1 MQQIDV
7 RAYAKINW
15 SLLITGRRADGYH
28 TLMSLMEQVDLADEI
43 TIKKAAFDQI
53 VCPKLPQNA
62 SNIALSAWLAL
73 KDKLNLKDCL
83 RICVKK
89 NIPLAAGLA
98 GGSSDAAAV
107 LRGANELM
115 GLGQTDEQLAELGL
129 TLGADLPFCLA
140 GGAAVVSGIGERI
153 EPIGGFPPLEL
164 LLINPGQAVSTA
176 EAYRGKT
183 DAFCDRT
190 VAYSKIA
197 SLLIA
202 RHKQDF
208 KQISLLWQNDLQKSS
223 MALCPA
229 IARIKTDLAKEG
241 IPSLM
246 SGSGA
251 TVIAPP
257 VNDKLLCELQDKYPF
272 IRVVKTRQAD

>member
-1 MQQIDV
+1 MQQIELS
-7 RAYAKINW
+7 AYAKINW
-15 SLLITGRRADGYH
+15 SLLITGQRDDGYH

-43 TIKKAAFDQI
+43 TVQKAAFDQI
-53 VCPKLPQNA
+53 ACPPLPEDA
-62 SNIALSAWLAL
+62 SNLALAAWLAL
-73 KDKLNLKDCL
+73 KKKLNLKDCL
-83 RICVKK
+83 RIKIKK

-107 LRGANELM
+107 LRGANELLD
-115 GLGQTDEQLAELGL
+115 LGQTDEQLAELGL
-129 TLGADLPFCLA
+129 SLGADLPFCLA
-140 GGAAVVSGIGERI
+140 GGAAVVSGIGERV
-153 EPIGGFPPLEL
+153 EKVSDFPQMPL

-176 EAYRGKT
+176 AAYRGRMG
-183 DAFCDRT
+183 AFCDRT

-202 RHKQDF
+202 RRRLDF
-208 KQISLLWQNDLQKSS
+208 AQIAMVWQNDLQKSS
-223 MALCPA
+223 IALCPA
-229 IARIKTDLAKEG
+229 IAHIKLDLAKAG

-257 VNDKLLCELQDKYPF
+257 LDEENLSKLQEKYHF
-272 IRVVKTRQAD
+272 VRTVKTR